1 MRLLHRGG
9 AEGWKTGC
17 MDGDTGSWSCTAGP
31 GPSPCPAGGVGE
43 VEKRLQAAAKQSAQ
57 LAQPILRG
65 SVLRETELLKPFCHS
80 EIGLT
85 PVN

>member
-31 GPSPCPAGGVGE
+31 GPSPCPAGEGRWRKDYKLLLNKVHNWLNPYSEG
-43 VEKRLQAAAKQSAQ
+43 QS
-57 LAQPILRG
+57 
-65 SVLRETELLKPFCHS
+65 
-80 EIGLT
+80 
-85 PVN
+85 